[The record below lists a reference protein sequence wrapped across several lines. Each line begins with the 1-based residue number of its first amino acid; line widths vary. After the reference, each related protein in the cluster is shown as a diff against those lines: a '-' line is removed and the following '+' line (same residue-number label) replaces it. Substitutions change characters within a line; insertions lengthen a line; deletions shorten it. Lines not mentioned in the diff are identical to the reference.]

1 MGPPDQGDTHG
12 GSLPGILPPAAPVTD
27 TALQHPTRVGED
39 ATVVVIDAGAAT
51 HAGAVRELNEDAVIV
66 GSKIFAVAD
75 GMGGHAA
82 GDVASAMTAEA
93 LLALDVADVL
103 RPADLVSELLA
114 ISDTIAR
121 RADAEPERWGMGT
134 TVTGLALVTV
144 GGAQHWGIFNVGDSR
159 VYHFVDGVLT
169 RSTVD
174 HSEVEELV
182 TAGRIT
188 EAEARVHPDRNIIT
202 RSLGTMPA
210 PQVDLWM
217 VPPVEGERYLVCSDG
232 LVNELEDAEIAD
244 VLATSPGNQEA
255 VDRLMER
262 ALSRGAR
269 DNVTI
274 VVVEVVAAPG
284 PSSGGNGTVATVPRG
299 QLGSGKE

>member
-1 MGPPDQGDTHG
+1 M
-12 GSLPGILPPAAPVTD
+12 
-27 TALQHPTRVGED
+27 
-39 ATVVVIDAGAAT
+39 VVIDAGAGT
-51 HAGAVRELNEDAVIV
+51 HAGAVRQLNEDAVIV
-66 GSKIFAVAD
+66 GARIFAVAD

-82 GDVASAMTAEA
+82 GDVASSMTAEA
-93 LLALDVADVL
+93 LLTLDAAEVL
-103 RPADLVSELLA
+103 RPADVVNGLLA
-114 ISDTIAR
+114 ISDAIAR

-144 GGAQHWGIFNVGDSR
+144 AGAQHWGIFNVGDSR
-159 VYHFVDGVLT
+159 VYHCVDGVLT

-202 RSLGTMPA
+202 RSLGTVPA

-232 LVNELEDAEIAD
+232 LVNEVDDAEIEQ
-244 VLATSPGNQEA
+244 VLATCSGNQDA
-255 VDRLMER
+255 VDRLMEL

-274 VVVEVVAAPG
+274 LVVEVVAAPG
-284 PSSGGNGTVATVPRG
+284 PSSGSQGTVATVPRG
-299 QLGSGKE
+299 QLGSVKE